1 MPPPRTASAPTARPY
16 GSLSRLITSTSIVDV
31 AAHTSFAYEVLVR
44 GPVAESALSV
54 LLQMTERNRYRFD
67 QTCCVKALKTV
78 EQLGMYQRLSSKF
91 LPNAVNRPG

>member
-1 MPPPRTASAPTARPY
+1 M
-16 GSLSRLITSTSIVDV
+16 
-31 AAHTSFAYEVLVR
+31 
-44 GPVAESALSV
+44 

-78 EQLGMYQRLSSKF
+78 EQLGMYERLSIKF